1 YPAEASNHT
10 HLLIEISMLTKP
22 HRDEAFTR
30 NLRDAIAAAVKHHLT
45 QSCYISL
52 AITYSD
58 AMYLTDRHDVG

>member
-1 YPAEASNHT
+1 
-10 HLLIEISMLTKP
+10 MLTKP
-22 HRDEAFTR
+22 HRDGAFTR
-30 NLRDAIAAAVKHHLT
+30 TLRDAIAAAAKHHLT